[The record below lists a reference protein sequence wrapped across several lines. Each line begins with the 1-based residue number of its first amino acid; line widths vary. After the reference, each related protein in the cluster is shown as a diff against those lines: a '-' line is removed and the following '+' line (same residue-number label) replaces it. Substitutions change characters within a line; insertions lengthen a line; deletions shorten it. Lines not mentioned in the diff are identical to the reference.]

1 MKKKVIILSII
12 FLMIDILS
20 KIVIDNFLSLNESI
34 IIINNFFRITKAY
47 NYGASWSILSG
58 YQFILIL
65 VSIIALI
72 LLVIYSKNFTFN
84 NRNNIAFSMLYAGIL
99 GNLLNRIFLGYVIDF
114 FDFKIFNYDYPI
126 FNMADIFIVISTFL
140 IIIAILKKE
149 DENGISSKR

>member
-1 MKKKVIILSII
+1 
-12 FLMIDILS
+12 MIDILS

-58 YQFILIL
+58 YQLILIL

-72 LLVIYSKNFTFN
+72 LLVIYSKIFTFN